1 LYLASEGGESTCETN
16 LNYLFEEFGMSVNPD
31 HVARSVYFKYFHP
44 KEVLV
49 TNGILNRE
57 INRAAGKS
65 GNSKTNSLSF
75 LYAYGA
81 SINVEKPAIPIL
93 SSGSVS
99 LPLNRPIGAVCQIS
113 KSSGKLMCIGSAQMF
128 SDQYIDKEENGKL
141 FDTLIEY
148 LTSDKIVL
156 NPIDANE
163 PDVDVFNLA
172 SRLPSSPRYRKAL
185 RETAFLFAG

>member
-1 LYLASEGGESTCETN
+1 
-16 LNYLFEEFGMSVNPD
+16 M
-31 HVARSVYFKYFHP
+31 
-44 KEVLV
+44 
-49 TNGILNRE
+49 
-57 INRAAGKS
+57 
-65 GNSKTNSLSF
+65 
-75 LYAYGA
+75 
-81 SINVEKPAIPIL
+81 
-93 SSGSVS
+93 
-99 LPLNRPIGAVCQIS
+99 PLNRPIGAVCQIS

-172 SRLPSSPRYRKAL
+172 S
-185 RETAFLFAG
+185 